1 MEEHQEL
8 SDQEME
14 ADFEVLDAAIDFKL
28 KGFYPE
34 VLSKNQKR
42 LARRSSQ
49 RSLVLVERYNC

>member
-34 VLSKNQKR
+34 GL
-42 LARRSSQ
+42 
-49 RSLVLVERYNC
+49 LV